1 MIQIGTT
8 LVTEDLI
15 EKDFVCNL
23 NACKGACC
31 VAGEYGAPLES
42 WEADKLEEILP
53 KIKPYLRKEGIA
65 AIEEQGAYVTGE
77 DGELETPLVNGKE
90 CAYLTFNDQGQGVCG
105 IESAY
110 IEGTIDFQKPVSCH
124 LYPVRVTKYTSFEAV
139 NYHRWEIC
147 DSACTLGK
155 KLKVPIYQFVKHALV
170 RKFGEEWYEELEK
183 AAELWKQEKGL
194 V

>member
-42 WEADKLEEILP
+42 WEAEKLEKLLP
-53 KIKPYLRKEGIA
+53 KVKPYLREEGIA

-77 DGELETPLVNGKE
+77 DGDLETPLVDGKE

-105 IESAY
+105 VESAFL
-110 IEGTIDFQKPVSCH
+110 EGTIDYHKPVSCH

-155 KLKVPIYQFVKHALV
+155 ELKVPIYQFVKNALI
-170 RKFGEEWYEELEK
+170 RKFGLEWYDENF
-183 AAELWKQEKGL
+183 
-194 V
+194 